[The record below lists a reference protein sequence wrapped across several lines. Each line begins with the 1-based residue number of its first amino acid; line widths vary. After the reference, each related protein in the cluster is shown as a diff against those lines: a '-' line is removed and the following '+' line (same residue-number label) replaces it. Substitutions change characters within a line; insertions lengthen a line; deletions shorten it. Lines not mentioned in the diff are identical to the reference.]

1 MIFQALR
8 TVSFRN
14 LVDAEVAT
22 AGKDIFLVG
31 ENGQGKT
38 NFLEALYFAA
48 YGSSFRGGR
57 DGDLA
62 RNGEKDY
69 AVQARLAVEAAEA
82 PAGDGQSVAYAAADG
97 GFGNELLVKYEK
109 GKKSVSLDGKRVEDR
124 RELLSVV
131 PCIVFCHEDMEFVSG
146 SPERRR
152 WFFDQTLS
160 LCDGLYLDDL
170 RNYRRVLKARN
181 AVLRE
186 GFTRTTGDLLDALDP
201 QLAAYGLKLMEQR
214 KKAVGLFSS
223 LFGPLYQD
231 VSGIGGI
238 GVRYA
243 PSWKL
248 LGQISGDPAD
258 APTQAAAAVAEVTA
272 LLGERRETDLAAGQ
286 SLSGPHRDR
295 YIFCQ
300 GTEEFAGKAST
311 GQRRLLALL
320 LRIAQA
326 RRFSEMTGKNP
337 VLLLDDVLL
346 EMDGEK
352 RQRFLAVMPA
362 YDQAFYTF
370 LPEEPYERYRQNANA
385 GHGDGNGNDGNAE
398 DSLVYRV
405 ESGALKL

>member
-1 MIFQALR
+1 L
-8 TVSFRN
+8 
-14 LVDAEVAT
+14 AT

-48 YGSSFRGGR
+48 YGSSFRGSR
-57 DGDLA
+57 DGELA
-62 RNGEKDY
+62 RTGEKDY
-69 AVQARLAVEAAEA
+69 AVQARLAEAA
-82 PAGDGQSVAYAAADG
+82 AAAVATAAASGDS
-97 GFGNELLVKYEK
+97 ELLVKYEN
-109 GKKSVSLDGKRVEDR
+109 GKKSVMLDGKRVDDR

-181 AVLRE
+181 AVLRSAF
-186 GFTRTTGDLLDALDP
+186 GSRPVPGDLLDALDP

-214 KKAVGLFSS
+214 TKAVGLFSG
-223 LFGPLYQD
+223 LFGPLYHT
-231 VSGIGGI
+231 VTGIEGI

-248 LGQISGDPAD
+248 LGQISGGSGD
-258 APTQAAAAVAEVTA
+258 AAAQAAQAAT
-272 LLGERRETDLAAGQ
+272 LLAERREADIAAGQ

-295 YIFCQ
+295 YIFCR

-320 LRIAQA
+320 LRTAQA

-352 RQRFLAVMPA
+352 RQRFLSAMPA

-370 LPEEPYERYRQNANA
+370 LPEEPYDRYRRNA
-385 GHGDGNGNDGNAE
+385 GNGDAGNGADT
-398 DSLVYRV
+398 LVYHV
-405 ESGALKL
+405 ESGALKRE